1 MLKIYSSTSALLST
15 LTPPALDATAQSP
28 ITAIL
33 LNPSNPL
40 QLLIATKDGLLSI
53 WDYTEAKL
61 LRTLN
66 LGSEIQFITG
76 HASLSDQ
83 LFVALAATV
92 EELKSDNSTENEDSV
107 SKDVKAKAGVYL
119 ISLKPVA
126 LPPSTPSS
134 PSTPRTPSRRM
145 RLAKPRSILAL
156 SLSPSGKHLISLN
169 PYQINICKT
178 DKLDKG
184 FVQKITSEVRLTCLE
199 FHPTENWFATGDG
212 LGKIRLHYGA
222 MDAESTNKVVESTTS
237 VLHWHAH
244 AVTALS
250 FTPNGAYLLS
260 GGQEAVLVLWQLHT
274 GHQEYVPRLGA
285 PINSI
290 TVNDSVEAEQEIA
303 VRLKDGSTVFV
314 GAQKLKIARIIAG
327 IRIGTSVFSFD
338 C

>member
-1 MLKIYSSTSALLST
+1 MDTT
-15 LTPPALDATAQSP
+15 VQSP

-40 QLLIATKDGLLSI
+40 QLIIATKDGLLSI

-61 LRTLN
+61 LKTLN

-76 HASLSDQ
+76 HASLPDQ

-92 EELKSDNSTENEDSV
+92 EELGSDSTKDDVESV
-107 SKDVKAKAGVYL
+107 TQNVKANAGVYL
-119 ISLKPVA
+119 ISLRPVA
-126 LPPSTPSS
+126 LPPSTSAT

-156 SLSPSGKHLISLN
+156 SVSPSGKHLISLN
-169 PYQINICKT
+169 PYQINICQT

-184 FVQKITSEVRLTCLE
+184 FSKKIVSELRLTSLV

-212 LGKIRLHYGA
+212 QGKIRLHYGA
-222 MDAESTNKVVESTTS
+222 MEEESNARIVESTTS

-303 VRLKDGSTVFV
+303 VRLRDGSTVFV

-327 IRIGTSVFSFD
+327 IRIGMFRSSSRLARGRLT
-338 C
+338 

>member
-1 MLKIYSSTSALLST
+1 MST
-15 LTPPALDATAQSP
+15 LTPPSLDSTAQSP

-40 QLLIATKDGLLSI
+40 QLIIATKDGLLSI

-61 LRTLN
+61 LRTLS

-76 HASLSDQ
+76 HASLPDQ
-83 LFVALAATV
+83 LFVALVASA
-92 EELKSDNSTENEDSV
+92 EELKLDTATENDDSV
-107 SKDVKAKAGVYL
+107 AKDVRAKAGVYL

-126 LPPSTPSS
+126 LPPATPTS

-156 SLSPSGKHLISLN
+156 SVSPSGKHLISLN
-169 PYQINICKT
+169 PYQINICST

-184 FVQKITSEVRLTCLE
+184 FTQKISSEVKLTCLV

-222 MDAESTNKVVESTTS
+222 LDEESNVKVVESTTS

-244 AVTALS
+244 AVSALS

-285 PINSI
+285 MINSI

-303 VRLKDGSTVFV
+303 VRLRDGSTVFV

-327 IRIGTSVFSFD
+327 IRIGSSSVS
-338 C
+338 